1 MGQFDDAKELVG
13 HCKPT
18 FNKIEQAYKESL
30 HDREIKKTLLIEI
43 KNFMENLRSAL
54 DFTAHGL
61 FDKYGN
67 STPSKPRIYF
77 PYAWASLD
85 KVHFQS
91 NNIIE
96 KNLPGVTANRPDI
109 ATKIESYQHFEN
121 VANSWL
127 PKFMELNNE
136 NKHQQLTPQIRKE
149 TKQLNISSGGASISL
164 GQGASISLGHG
175 ASISFGGLVIP
186 GGQSFDANNPAKII
200 GQGKQEVITWISFL
214 FSTNNE
220 LVLPLLKQ
228 ALDGTEKIV
237 NELSNI

>member
-1 MGQFDDAKELVG
+1 MGQFEDAKELVE

-18 FNKIEQAYKESL
+18 FKKIEQAYQESL

-61 FDKYGN
+61 FDKYGA
-67 STPSKPRIYF
+67 SASSKPRIYF

-85 KVHFQS
+85 KPHFQS
-91 NNIIE
+91 QNIIE
-96 KNLPGVTANRPDI
+96 KNLPGLTANRPDI
-109 ATKIESYQHFEN
+109 ASKIESYQHFEN
-121 VANSWL
+121 ASNNWL

-149 TKQLNISSGGASISL
+149 SKQLNISSGGATISL
-164 GQGASISLGHG
+164 GEGASISLGEG
-175 ASISFGGLVIP
+175 ASISFGNLVIP
-186 GGQSFDANNPAKII
+186 GGQSFDTNNPAKIL
-200 GQGKQEVITWISFL
+200 GQGKQEIITWVSFL

-228 ALDGTEKIV
+228 TLYGTEKII
-237 NELSNI
+237 NELTVM

>member
-1 MGQFDDAKELVG
+1 MGQFDDAKELIG

-18 FNKIEQAYKESL
+18 FNKIEHAYKESL
-30 HDREIKKTLLIEI
+30 HDTEIKKTLLIEI

-61 FDKYGN
+61 FDKYGK
-67 STPSKPRIYF
+67 SGFPKPRIYF
-77 PYAWASLD
+77 PYAWTSLD

-91 NNIIE
+91 HNIIE
-96 KNLPGVTANRPDI
+96 KNLPGVAANRPAI
-109 ATKIESYQHFEN
+109 ATIIESYQHFES
-121 VANSWL
+121 ADNSWL

-149 TKQLNISSGGASISL
+149 TKQLNISSEGVLISL
-164 GQGASISLGHG
+164 GQGTSISVRHG
-175 ASISFGGLVIP
+175 TSISFGGLDIP
-186 GGQSFDANNPAKII
+186 GGQCYDANNPAKII
-200 GQGKQEVITWISFL
+200 GNGKQEVITWVSFL

-228 ALDGTEKIV
+228 SLDGTEKIV